1 MDNFEEEFNK
11 NILVNQE
18 EGKKENN
25 IFAQDNIIKK
35 CKGIF
40 FSNIIDHIT
49 AYIREDEFKLTKL
62 NYEKYVKDLKKENE
76 LNLFNTSLKDFAFF
90 EASPKNKSKNE
101 NTISNKSKIEKIL
114 KKEKDN
120 GKLKNLLN
128 LNFGEWID
136 IFTLKNKFDRTIEFN
151 GLNNSLEKVRKKNN
165 SSKYLSRFIFLLFN
179 YKRWFI
185 NKKGRNEGLQEN
197 NI

>member
-1 MDNFEEEFNK
+1 M
-11 NILVNQE
+11 
-18 EGKKENN
+18 
-25 IFAQDNIIKK
+25 
-35 CKGIF
+35 
-40 FSNIIDHIT
+40 
-49 AYIREDEFKLTKL
+49 
-62 NYEKYVKDLKKENE
+62 YVKDLKKENE
-76 LNLFNTSLKDFAFF
+76 LKLFNTYLKDLASF
-90 EASPKNKSKNE
+90 EASPKNKSKNG
-101 NTISNKSKIEKIL
+101 NSISNKSKIEKIL

-120 GKLKNLLN
+120 DNLINLLN
-128 LNFGEWID
+128 LKFGEWID
-136 IFTLKNKFDRTIEFN
+136 IFTLKKKFDTTIEFN